1 MKEKLEEIE
10 ELVNEIEVDILKLQ
24 NLFSNFLKQHL
35 KGLIIENYIGEYPTF
50 MEPVILGEKVKIGD
64 DVLIGPYVYIGENS
78 EIGNYAELSNT
89 IIFDNVR
96 VGDNIKLDNCIV
108 TKNCKLNF
116 NNSNIK
122 NCILKG
128 IANSEKEVLKIY
140 F

>member
-10 ELVNEIEVDILKLQ
+10 KLVNQTEVDIIRLQ
-24 NLFSNFLKQHL
+24 NLFSTFLKQHL
-35 KGLIIENYIGEYPTF
+35 KGLIIEDYIGEYPTF
-50 MEPVILGEKVKIGD
+50 MEPVILGKNVKIGD
-64 DVLIGPYVYIGENS
+64 DVLIGPSVYIGNNS

-89 IIFDNVR
+89 IVFDGVK
-96 VGDNIKLDNCIV
+96 VGENFKLDKCIV
-108 TKNCKLNF
+108 VKNSKLNF

-128 IANSEKEVLKIY
+128 SANSEKELLKIY

>member
-10 ELVNEIEVDILKLQ
+10 ELVNEIEVDIIKLQ

-96 VGDNIKLDNCIV
+96 VGDNIKLDNCIIA
-108 TKNCKLNF
+108 KDCKLNF
-116 NNSNIK
+116 SNSNIK

>member
-116 NNSNIK
+116 YNSYIK

>member
-1 MKEKLEEIE
+1 MKEKLKEIE
-10 ELVNEIEVDILKLQ
+10 DLVNEIEVDIIKLQ
-24 NLFSNFLKQHL
+24 SLFSNFLKQHL
-35 KGLIIENYIGEYPTF
+35 KGLIIEKYIGEYPTF
-50 MEPVILGEKVKIGD
+50 MEPVILGDRVKIGD

-78 EIGNYAELSNT
+78 EIGNYVELSNT
-89 IIFDNVR
+89 IIYNNTKI
-96 VGDNIKLDNCIV
+96 GDNIKLDNCIV

-116 NNSNIK
+116 NNSSIK

>member
-10 ELVNEIEVDILKLQ
+10 ELVNEIEVDIIKLQ

-50 MEPVILGEKVKIGD
+50 MEPVILGERVKIGD
-64 DVLIGPYVYIGENS
+64 DVLIGPYVYIGKNS

-116 NNSNIK
+116 NNTNIK

>member
-10 ELVNEIEVDILKLQ
+10 ELVNEIEVDIIKLQ
-24 NLFSNFLKQHL
+24 NLFSNYLKQHL

-89 IIFDNVR
+89 IIFNNVR
-96 VGDNIKLDNCIV
+96 VGDNIKLDNCIIA
-108 TKNCKLNF
+108 KDCKLNF

>member
-10 ELVNEIEVDILKLQ
+10 EVVNEIEVDILKLQ
-24 NLFSNFLKQHL
+24 NIFSNFLKQHL

>member
-1 MKEKLEEIE
+1 MKEVLKEIDK
-10 ELVNEIEVDILKLQ
+10 LVNEIEVDIIKLQ

-50 MEPVILGEKVKIGD
+50 MEPVILGEKIKIGD

-78 EIGNYAELSNT
+78 EIGNYVELSNT
-89 IIFDNVR
+89 IIFDNAK
-96 VGDNIKLDNCIV
+96 VGENIKLDNCIV
-108 TKNCKLNF
+108 AKNCQLNF

-128 IANSEKEVLKIY
+128 SANSENELLKIY

>member
-10 ELVNEIEVDILKLQ
+10 EVVNEIEVDIIKLQ

-64 DVLIGPYVYIGENS
+64 DVLI
-78 EIGNYAELSNT
+78 ELSNT
-89 IIFDNVR
+89 IIFNNVR
-96 VGDNIKLDNCIV
+96 VGDNIKLDNCIIA
-108 TKNCKLNF
+108 KDCKLNF

>member
-10 ELVNEIEVDILKLQ
+10 ELVNEIEVDIIKLQ

-50 MEPVILGEKVKIGD
+50 MEPVILGERVKIGD
-64 DVLIGPYVYIGENS
+64 DVLIGPYVYIGKNS

>member
-10 ELVNEIEVDILKLQ
+10 ELVNEIEVDIIKLQ

-35 KGLIIENYIGEYPTF
+35 KGLIIKNYIGEYPTF

-64 DVLIGPYVYIGENS
+64 NALIGPYVYIGENS

>member
-10 ELVNEIEVDILKLQ
+10 EVVNEIEVDIIKLQ
-24 NLFSNFLKQHL
+24 NLFSNYLKQHL

-96 VGDNIKLDNCIV
+96 VGDNIKLDNCIIA
-108 TKNCKLNF
+108 KDCKLNF
-116 NNSNIK
+116 
-122 NCILKG
+122 
-128 IANSEKEVLKIY
+128 
-140 F
+140 

>member
-10 ELVNEIEVDILKLQ
+10 EVVNEIEVDIIKLQ
-24 NLFSNFLKQHL
+24 NLFSNYLKQHL

-50 MEPVILGEKVKIGD
+50 MEPVILGEKIKIGD